1 MHSQIVWFKRDLRI
15 SDHKAVHEAA
25 KLELPSLFL
34 YIFEDELIEDEHYSE
49 RHFAF
54 ISDCLTE
61 LRMKLRSAGHDLLV
75 LRGDCNS
82 IFEELHQKFQISR
95 VLSYEETGIQKT
107 FKRDIELA
115 KWFSQAGI
123 EWLEFQSNGIFRR
136 FNKSRNWHQDWETKM
151 KQAQNNSDPAL
162 LIPLDHQIESFHPP
176 FRRNP
181 SMQQGGETIA
191 QTVLA
196 DFLQSRVKNYFKHI
210 SRPFESTDSCSRLS
224 PYIAWGCIS
233 IRQIIQAIDV
243 HSAQFG
249 SSRALRQFRSRLHWQ
264 AHFIQKFETECRIEF
279 ENINPAFIA
288 LRQDVNETYL
298 NAWKTGQ
305 TGYPLVDASMRC
317 LVETGWL
324 NFRMRAMLV
333 SFLTHHL
340 WQPWQAGS
348 HWLAQQFLDF
358 EPGIHYPQLQMQ
370 AGTTGMHI
378 LRVYDPVKQSREKD
392 PEGKFIRKW
401 VPELNDI
408 PDELVHAPWLLSPME
423 QAFYNFMPG
432 ETYPNRIVLTEKT
445 GIEAGKKL
453 WPIIK
458 SADAKKL
465 AKIYMSRHVMA
476 PERRRAIKKGQD
488 IS

>member
-1 MHSQIVWFKRDLRI
+1 
-15 SDHKAVHEAA
+15 
-25 KLELPSLFL
+25 
-34 YIFEDELIEDEHYSE
+34 
-49 RHFAF
+49 
-54 ISDCLTE
+54 
-61 LRMKLRSAGHDLLV
+61 
-75 LRGDCNS
+75 
-82 IFEELHQKFQISR
+82 
-95 VLSYEETGIQKT
+95 
-107 FKRDIELA
+107 
-115 KWFSQAGI
+115 
-123 EWLEFQSNGIFRR
+123 
-136 FNKSRNWHQDWETKM
+136 
-151 KQAQNNSDPAL
+151 
-162 LIPLDHQIESFHPP
+162 
-176 FRRNP
+176 
-181 SMQQGGETIA
+181 
-191 QTVLA
+191 
-196 DFLQSRVKNYFKHI
+196 
-210 SRPFESTDSCSRLS
+210 
-224 PYIAWGCIS
+224 
-233 IRQIIQAIDV
+233 
-243 HSAQFG
+243 
-249 SSRALRQFRSRLHWQ
+249 
-264 AHFIQKFETECRIEF
+264 
-279 ENINPAFIA
+279 
-288 LRQDVNETYL
+288 
-298 NAWKTGQ
+298 
-305 TGYPLVDASMRC
+305 MRC

>member
-1 MHSQIVWFKRDLRI
+1 MSLQIIWFKRDLRI
-15 SDHKAVHEAA
+15 SDHEAI
-25 KLELPSLFL
+25 LEASRQALPTLFL

-54 ISDCLTE
+54 ISDCLIE
-61 LRMKLRSAGHDLLV
+61 LRLKLRSAGHDLLV
-75 LRGDCNS
+75 LRGDCLS
-82 IFEELHQKFQISR
+82 IFEELHQKFQIAR
-95 VLSYEETGIQKT
+95 VLSYDETGIQKT
-107 FKRDIELA
+107 FQRDIALSQ
-115 KWFSQAGI
+115 WFRQKDI
-123 EWLEFQSNGIFRR
+123 LWTEFQTNGVIRSFD
-136 FNKSRNWHQDWETKM
+136 KQQNWHQLWEIHM
-151 KQAQNNSDPAL
+151 KKPQHDVAL
-162 LIPLDHQIESFHPP
+162 ENLEPFHHHIESYHPP

-181 SMQQGGETIA
+181 KMQKGGESIA
-191 QTVLA
+191 QLLLD
-196 DFLQSRVKNYFKHI
+196 DFLNSRHKNYFKNI

-233 IRQIIQAIDV
+233 IRNIIQAADA

-264 AHFIQKFETECRIEF
+264 AHFIQKFERECRIEF
-279 ENINPAFIA
+279 ENINPAFNA
-288 LRQDVNETYL
+288 LRLDVNDAYL
-298 NAWKTGQ
+298 NAWKSGQ

-317 LVETGWL
+317 LIETGWV

-378 LRVYDPVKQSREKD
+378 LRVYDSVKQSREKD

-401 VPELNDI
+401 VPELNDV
-408 PDELVHAPWLLSPME
+408 PDELVHTPWLLSPME
-423 QAFYNFMPG
+423 QTFYNFTPG
-432 ETYPNRIVLTEKT
+432 KTYPNRIVLTEKT
-445 GIEAGKKL
+445 GIEAGKQL

-476 PERRRAIKKGQD
+476 PERRRAIKKGQE

>member
-1 MHSQIVWFKRDLRI
+1 MSLQIIWFKRDLRT
-15 SDHKAVHEAA
+15 SDHEAIHEASKHA
-25 KLELPSLFL
+25 IPTLFL

-61 LRMKLRSAGHDLLV
+61 LRMKLKRAGHDLLI
-75 LRGDCNS
+75 LRGGCLS

-107 FKRDIELA
+107 FQRDITLS
-115 KWFSQAGI
+115 KWFQHKGI
-123 EWLEFQSNGIFRR
+123 LWTEFQTNGVIRR
-136 FNKSRNWHQDWETKM
+136 FDKQQNWHLLWERQM
-151 KQAQNNSDPAL
+151 KKPQHDVHLQNLEPFH
-162 LIPLDHQIESFHPP
+162 HQIESYHPP
-176 FRRNP
+176 FRRN
-181 SMQQGGETIA
+181 QNIQNGGESIA
-191 QTVLA
+191 QALVTE
-196 DFLQSRVKNYFKHI
+196 FLQSRAKNYFKHI
-210 SRPFESTDSCSRLS
+210 SRPFESTESCSRLS

-233 IRQIIQAIDV
+233 VRQIIQSVDAHALQV
-243 HSAQFG
+243 G
-249 SSRALRQFRSRLHWQ
+249 STRALRQFRSRLQWQ
-264 AHFIQKFETECRIEF
+264 AHFIQKFEREYRIEF
-279 ENINPAFIA
+279 ENINPAFNS
-288 LRQDVNETYL
+288 LRQDVNEVYL

-317 LVETGWL
+317 LIETGWV

-392 PEGKFIRKW
+392 PGGKFIRKW
-401 VPELNDI
+401 IPELNDI
-408 PDELVHAPWLLSPME
+408 PDELVHAPWLLSAME
-423 QAFYNFMPG
+423 LAFYNFIPG

-445 GIEAGKKL
+445 GIEAGKQL

-476 PERRRAIKKGQD
+476 PERRRAIKKGQE